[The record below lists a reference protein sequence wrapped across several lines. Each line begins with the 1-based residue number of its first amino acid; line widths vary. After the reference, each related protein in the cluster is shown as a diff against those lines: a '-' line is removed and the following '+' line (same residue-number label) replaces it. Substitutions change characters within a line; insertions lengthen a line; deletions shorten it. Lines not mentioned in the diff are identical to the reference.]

1 VFFKRPGPL
10 SPPFNSR
17 ADSFFSLN
25 QLSLHQKQSEPLL
38 LTSGTSDRSNKG
50 KGQTLNREFPMEK
63 TASDDHASGA
73 ERRESP
79 RIKRSMAIKA
89 SRIEYPMSLAISTEG
104 AMVNLSRGGVQ
115 FTCSKEF
122 DLNSL
127 VQLNMTLPGWTKHHP
142 GFIRV
147 YEDSIGRP
155 FTAVGEVLRCDK
167 SGDEY
172 SIATRFVNID
182 SDDMIGFEGYLSAKD
197 LV

>member
-1 VFFKRPGPL
+1 
-10 SPPFNSR
+10 
-17 ADSFFSLN
+17 
-25 QLSLHQKQSEPLL
+25 
-38 LTSGTSDRSNKG
+38 
-50 KGQTLNREFPMEK
+50 MEK
-63 TASDDHASGA
+63 TTYADRAGGA
-73 ERRESP
+73 ERRESS

-89 SRIEYPMSLAISTEG
+89 TRIEYPMSLVVSAEG

-155 FTAVGEVLRCDK
+155 FTAVGEVLRCEK
-167 SGDEY
+167 SGDDY

-182 SDDMIGFEGYLSAKD
+182 PDDMIGFEGYLSAKD
-197 LV
+197 LM